1 MKYMK
6 WSVDNKPCYSILK
19 VYLSPG
25 ESVTA
30 QAGAML
36 LVRGQVDVKT
46 HTGGFLRALMRAAL
60 GGESL
65 FLNTYIARSD
75 AEIWFAPD
83 VPGDIAYIELS
94 GEPGILQD
102 SSYLA
107 HHGDI
112 SISVAWR
119 GFRGVLAQG
128 EFVWL
133 KAEGRGGLWVN
144 SFGAI
149 EEVDVKPGEKI
160 IIDNMHFVAMP
171 ASTRYRIRK
180 FGGLKTF
187 VFGGEGIVVEIEGPA
202 KVYVQTRILPPFA
215 YQLRR
220 YSPRG

>member
-1 MKYMK
+1 MK
-6 WSVDNKPCYSILK
+6 WVVDYRPSYSILK
-19 VYLSPG
+19 VFLEPG

-30 QAGAML
+30 QSGAML
-36 LVRGQVDVKT
+36 LIKGDVDART
-46 HTGGFLRALMRAAL
+46 RTGGVLRALLRASF
-60 GGESL
+60 GSEKL
-65 FLNTYIARSD
+65 FLNTYVARSS

-83 VPGDIAYIELS
+83 VPGDIAYIELDN
-94 GEPGILQD
+94 EPWVLQD

-107 HHGDI
+107 HHGDVKI
-112 SISVAWR
+112 GVAWR
-119 GFRGVLAQG
+119 GFRGALAQG

-149 EEVDVKPGEKI
+149 EVVELKAGERIIVD
-160 IIDNMHFVAMP
+160 NLHFVAMP

-187 VFGGEGIVVEIEGPA
+187 IFGGEGIVVEIEGPT

-220 YSPRG
+220 YAPR

>member
-1 MKYMK
+1 MEWRIEDRPSY
-6 WSVDNKPCYSILK
+6 SVLK

-36 LVRGQVDVKT
+36 LVKGSVDVKT
-46 HTGGFLRALMRAAL
+46 RTGGFLRALMRAAL

-65 FLNTYIARSD
+65 FLNTYIARD
-75 AEIWFAPD
+75 RAEIWFVPN
-83 VPGDIAYIELS
+83 VPGDITYIDLG
-94 GEPGILQD
+94 GEPWILQD

-107 HHGDI
+107 HHGEV

-119 GFRGVLAQG
+119 GLRGVLAQG
-128 EFVWL
+128 ELVWL
-133 KAEGRGGLWVN
+133 KAEGRGGVWVN

-149 EEVDVKPGEKI
+149 EEIEVAPGERVT
-160 IIDNMHFVAMP
+160 IDNMHFVAMP

-187 VFGGEGIVVEIEGPA
+187 IFGGEGLVVEIEGPA
-202 KVYVQTRILPPFA
+202 KVYVQTRVLPSFA
-215 YQLRR
+215 YQIQR